1 MGLLFQPRW
10 PCDGFPIGDRAAGR
24 EEAPDRG
31 RVFLLALEAVLL
43 GDASHYGDVF
53 TDDVEMRGPH
63 LEVRSL
69 ASLQRAVG
77 SPEDSLTDVA
87 VTVADV
93 LASGDR
99 MAGEW
104 RLDATFARPV
114 LCGDGR
120 LIEPTGGPVALSG
133 ASVAEFRG
141 GRIRAFRHYFDVSEL
156 FTGVRGTPEHLRR
169 STDHRSW

>member
-63 LEVRSL
+63 LEVTSL

-93 LASGDR
+93 LA
-99 MAGEW
+99 
-104 RLDATFARPV
+104 PV
-114 LCGDGR
+114 
-120 LIEPTGGPVALSG
+120 TAWQANGGS
-133 ASVAEFRG
+133 
-141 GRIRAFRHYFDVSEL
+141 
-156 FTGVRGTPEHLRR
+156 TRR
-169 STDHRSW
+169 SPVRCSTATAG

>member
-10 PCDGFPIGDRAAGR
+10 PCDAFPTGDRASGID
-24 EEAPDRG
+24 EAPDRG

-43 GDASHYGDVF
+43 GDASRYGDVF

-63 LEVRSL
+63 LAVTSL

-104 RLDATFARPV
+104 RLDATFARAV
-114 LCGDGR
+114 LYGDGR
-120 LIEPTGGPVALSG
+120 LLIEPTGGPVELSG
-133 ASVAEFRG
+133 VSVAEFRG
-141 GRIRAFRHYFDVSEL
+141 GRIRAFRHYFDDSEL
-156 FTGVRGTPEHLRR
+156 FTGVRGTSAHLRW
-169 STDHRSW
+169 STDH